1 MENRDKISRK
11 EVLRLL
17 KKNRL
22 EKEKKLVVIA
32 GVAYVPESY
41 VRNIIKA
48 MKGAEI

>member
-17 KKNRL
+17 KKDRF
-22 EKEKKLVVIA
+22 KAAGKTITISGVV
-32 GVAYVPESY
+32 YVPEEY

-48 MKGAEI
+48 TKGV